1 MPGSVKPITVKPK
14 AVVSGRSPLSSIQLW
29 PAIGGFNVVSD
40 NGTPSG
46 LAVRMPSGAR
56 SMGLGSNDDPGV
68 VTPIRWLDPK
78 VLDVRAAR
86 AQPLTALLAV
96 EAWLSGPESTM
107 VSMQSVSAFVCLVA
121 AAMGQ
126 SCIPSWSPGSG
137 VPGVAGPVRSLVRL
151 PGSGNSSWLLV
162 GGNFQVVG
170 SSVIRGIALYD
181 PVTRSTIPLGSGL
194 QGQVSSILPMSNGQ
208 LLAGGS
214 FSFPGGAT
222 VDVARW
228 NGAQWQAMGTGF
240 SAYTTALTQLTNGD
254 VVASGVGPGLAVA
267 GQIVR
272 WNGQWFPLAVADAAV
287 HALLAMP
294 NGDLIAA
301 GKFTSINGI
310 AANHIAR
317 WDGTSWSPLGSGTD
331 GPVNALTLLPN
342 GEPVAG
348 GDFAFAGGVA
358 ARQVARWNG
367 TSWSAVGAGL
377 AAASGGVVGLST
389 TPNGGLLA
397 TGKYGFSGGDFGG
410 VARWDGL
417 SWQALGNHVGFG
429 EVFTAAALPNGDI
442 VAGGTL
448 GGFGGIAAYGIAV
461 WNGTS
466 WQRAL
471 DGDYSFVAD
480 IARLPSG
487 LSVIVGKF
495 WPFHGIEDADVVL
508 FDGMHYTAL
517 PGLASGGSVN
527 AVAVMPNGDVV
538 IAGSFTAMGGVPAAR
553 VARWNGTAWAPL
565 GSGFNAAVSDLLVD
579 GNGDLLAAGEFGG
592 LPANGV
598 ARWNGVAWTPVG
610 GGLAGTA
617 AGATELAELPD
628 GSLLALSRNWI
639 RRWTG
644 AQWVPISPFGYFSRM
659 HVLAGG
665 DVVVRGSFGAD
676 VATEVQRWNGS
687 AWSSLPPT
695 PGEASRFLEL
705 PNGDLLAGFRS
716 QDQGLGGGVLRL
728 AGNAWVP
735 YGLGVGFP
743 DFRGGGVDQML
754 LLANG
759 DLLVYGPF
767 MQAGPHVASGEARLV
782 PSCPASA
789 GSYGAGCVGSSGL
802 VVSQAAAL
810 PWLGA
815 TFAAITTGVPASS
828 VVIGVSGL
836 AAAAVPLQWILPQG
850 GSACTLLT
858 TPDLLDLRLPVAG
871 SVVTSLSI
879 PNTPSLIGQG
889 LRHQAVVIEIGAGG
903 IVAATSG
910 NGLSLTIGTL

>member
-1 MPGSVKPITVKPK
+1 
-14 AVVSGRSPLSSIQLW
+14 
-29 PAIGGFNVVSD
+29 
-40 NGTPSG
+40 
-46 LAVRMPSGAR
+46 
-56 SMGLGSNDDPGV
+56 
-68 VTPIRWLDPK
+68 
-78 VLDVRAAR
+78 
-86 AQPLTALLAV
+86 
-96 EAWLSGPESTM
+96 M
-107 VSMQSVSAFVCLVA
+107 VSMQSVTAFVCLVA
-121 AAMGQ
+121 AATSQ

-170 SSVIRGIALYD
+170 SSVIRSITFYD
-181 PVTRSTIPLGSGL
+181 PVTRGTIPLGAGL
-194 QGQVSSILPMSNGQ
+194 QGNVVSILPLSNGQ
-208 LLAGGS
+208 VLAGGS

-228 NGAQWQAMGTGF
+228 NGAEWQAMGTGF

-254 VVASGVGPGLAVA
+254 VVASGLSPGLAVA

-301 GKFTSINGI
+301 GKFTSISGI

-358 ARQVARWNG
+358 ASQVARWNG

-377 AAASGGVVGLST
+377 APATGGVLGLTT

-397 TGKYGFSGGDFGG
+397 TGRYGFAGGDFGG

-417 SWQALGNHVGFG
+417 SWQALGNHGGFG

-448 GGFGGIAAYGIAV
+448 GGIGGISAYGIAV

-466 WQRAL
+466 WRRAL
-471 DGDYSFVAD
+471 DGDNSYIAD

-487 LSVIVGKF
+487 RSVLVGEF
-495 WPFHGIEDADVVL
+495 VPFHGIEEADVVL

-517 PGLASGGSVN
+517 PGSASGGLVH
-527 AVAVMPNGDVV
+527 AVAVMPNGDIV
-538 IAGSFTAMGGVPAAR
+538 IGGDFTAMGGVPAAR
-553 VARWNGTAWAPL
+553 VARWNGTAWTAL
-565 GSGFNAAVSDLLVD
+565 GSGFNTAVWDLLVD
-579 GNGDLLAAGEFGG
+579 GNGDLLAAGG
-592 LPANGV
+592 LPSIGV
-598 ARWNGVAWTPVG
+598 ARWNGVAWSPVG
-610 GGLAGTA
+610 GGFAGAA
-617 AGATELAELPD
+617 AGAMELAELPD
-628 GSLLALSRNWI
+628 GSLLAMSRNWI

-644 AQWVPISPFGYFSRM
+644 TMWVTISPFGYYWRM
-659 HVLAGG
+659 QVLAGG
-665 DVVVRGSFGAD
+665 DVVVRGSFGSD
-676 VATEVQRWNGS
+676 VGTAVQRWNGS
-687 AWSSLPPT
+687 AWTSLPHT
-695 PGEASRFLEL
+695 PGEASCFLEL

-716 QDQGLGGGVLRL
+716 QNQGLRGGVVRL

-743 DFRGGGVDQML
+743 DFGGGGVSQML
-754 LLANG
+754 LQANG
-759 DLLVYGPF
+759 DLDVYGPF
-767 MQAGPHVASGEARLV
+767 FQAGPHVASGEARLV

-789 GSYGAGCVGSSGL
+789 AGYGAGCVGSSGP
-802 VVSQAAAL
+802 VVSQTVAL

-815 TFAAITTGVPASS
+815 TFAANTTGVPASS

-836 AAAAVPLQWILPQG
+836 AAAAVPLQWILPQS
-850 GSACTLLT
+850 GSACTLLA

-879 PNTPSLIGQG
+879 PNTPALIGQG

-910 NGLSLTIGTL
+910 NGLNLTIGTL